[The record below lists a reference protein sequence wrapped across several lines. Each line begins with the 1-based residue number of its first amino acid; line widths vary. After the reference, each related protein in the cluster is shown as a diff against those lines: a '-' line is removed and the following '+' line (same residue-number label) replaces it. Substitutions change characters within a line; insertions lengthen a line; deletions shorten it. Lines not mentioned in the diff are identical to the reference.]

1 MSDLPS
7 RLISALSDRYRIERE
22 LGAGGMATVYLAE
35 DLKHQRQ
42 VAIKVLKPELAAVV
56 GAERFLA
63 EIRTTAQLSHP
74 HILPL
79 FDSGEAAGTLYYVMP
94 LVVGESLH
102 QRLDRV
108 GRIPLAEA
116 LRITREVANALAY
129 AHKTDVVHRDVKP
142 ENILLEGG
150 HALVTDFGIARV
162 VSAAEDMRLT
172 ATGLS
177 LGTPLYMS
185 PEQSAGD
192 PFIDA
197 RSDVYS
203 LASVLF
209 EMLAGRPPFAG
220 SSAQAI
226 LVQRFTRPAPR
237 LSEVVEGIPAAVD
250 AAVQRALS
258 REVEERQAT
267 MERFA
272 AALAEE
278 RLKPVGPP
286 DKSIAVLPFED
297 MSPGH
302 DNEYFGDGIAEE
314 IINALTRVEGLRV
327 AARTSAFSFK
337 GKHEDLRTVG
347 DKLNVA
353 TVLEGSVRKAGDR
366 LRVTAQLVTATDG
379 YHLWS
384 ERYDRDLT
392 DVFAVQDEIAAAIA
406 EKLEVT
412 YVRPPGPASGPQTTP
427 NVEAYDAYLKGR
439 ALLQKRGASLSE
451 ALACFE
457 RAAEL
462 DPSSARAHAGIGEA
476 LWWLAYYRMVP
487 REALARAREALAR
500 ALEIDPDCAEALG
513 VLASLAF
520 GDGWDVRQARR
531 LLERA
536 LEVDPKLAYLRV
548 QYAARVLGIV
558 AHEEDR
564 LVAEVRQAVSD
575 DPLSGIVHANGA
587 MGLLLIGRVGE
598 AMELAERAVE
608 LDPGSWTGYL
618 VTALTSSASGDF
630 SRALPAVETALRLSG
645 RHPWILSTLTSVYVG
660 LGDERR
666 ARAVHDE
673 LQARAVTDG
682 VDAVFLSVSAS
693 ALGLLDEAM
702 DHAMRSVENRELF
715 GPWAVFGS
723 WSGALPGSEALKTH
737 PRYPEL
743 LRKSGI
749 SDDPSADGQSDDG

>member
-1 MSDLPS
+1 MTDLD
-7 RLISALSDRYRIERE
+7 RLAAALSDRYRIERE
-22 LGAGGMATVYLAE
+22 LGEGGMATVYLAE
-35 DLKHQRQ
+35 DLKHSRR
-42 VAIKVLKPELAAVV
+42 VAIKVLKRELAAVV

-94 LVVGESLH
+94 LVAGESLH
-102 QRLDRV
+102 QRLDRE
-108 GRIPLAEA
+108 GRIALPEA
-116 LRITREVANALAY
+116 LRITREVADALAY

-192 PFIDA
+192 RFIDA

-209 EMLAGRPPFAG
+209 EMLAGRPPFTG
-220 SSAQAI
+220 STAQAI
-226 LVQRFTRPAPR
+226 LVQRFTKSAPR
-237 LSEVVEGIPAAVD
+237 LSELIEGVPMAVD

-258 REVEERQAT
+258 REVEERQPT

-278 RLKPVGPP
+278 GLRPAGPP

-297 MSPGH
+297 MSPGR

-314 IINALTRVEGLRV
+314 IINALTRLEGLRV

-353 TVLEGSVRKAGDR
+353 TVLEGSVRKAGNR
-366 LRVTAQLVTATDG
+366 LRVTAQLVTATAG

-412 YVRPPGPASGPQTTP
+412 YVSPPAPVSASKTTP

-439 ALLQKRGASLSE
+439 ALLQKRGLSLQE

-457 RAAEL
+457 RAVEL
-462 DPSSARAHAGIGEA
+462 DPSSARAHAGLGDA
-476 LWWLAYYRMVP
+476 LWWLAYYHLAP
-487 REALARAREALAR
+487 RDEALTRARTSLAR

-513 VLASLAF
+513 ALASLTF
-520 GDGWDVRQARR
+520 SDEWDVGRARR
-531 LLERA
+531 LYERA
-536 LEVDPKLAYLRV
+536 LEVDPKLAGLRV
-548 QYAARVLGIV
+548 EYTNRVLGMV
-558 AHEEDR
+558 AREEGR
-564 LVAEVRQAVSD
+564 VVAEVRRAVGD
-575 DPLSGIVHANGA
+575 DPLSSIVHTNGA
-587 MGLLLIGRVGE
+587 HGLLIVGRLRE
-598 AMELAERAVE
+598 ARELAEHAVE
-608 LDPGSWTGYL
+608 LDPGSWPGYMA
-618 VTALTSSASGDF
+618 TAHVAVASGDF
-630 SRALPAVETALRLSG
+630 ESALPAARTAIQRSG
-645 RHPWILSTLTSVYVG
+645 RHPWILSILTSVYAG
-660 LGDERR
+660 LGDDRR

-673 LQARAVTDG
+673 LKARALTDG
-682 VDAVFLSVSAS
+682 VDAIWLSLSAI
-693 ALGLLDEAM
+693 ALGRLDEAM
-702 DHAMRSVENRELF
+702 DHAMRSVEERELF
-715 GPWAVFGS
+715 GPWV
-723 WSGALPGSEALKTH
+723 GAFPGSEGLKAH

-743 LRKSGI
+743 RRKMGLQG
-749 SDDPSADGQSDDG
+749 DPTGDVGGDHG

>member
-1 MSDLPS
+1 MTDLD
-7 RLISALSDRYRIERE
+7 RLAAALSDRYRIERE
-22 LGAGGMATVYLAE
+22 LGEGGMATVYLAE
-35 DLKHQRQ
+35 DLKHSRR
-42 VAIKVLKPELAAVV
+42 VAIKVLKRELAAVV

-94 LVVGESLH
+94 LVAGESLH
-102 QRLDRV
+102 QRLDRE
-108 GRIPLAEA
+108 GRIALPEA
-116 LRITREVANALAY
+116 LRITREVADALAY

-192 PFIDA
+192 RFIDA

-209 EMLAGRPPFAG
+209 EMLAGRPPFTG
-220 SSAQAI
+220 STAQAI
-226 LVQRFTRPAPR
+226 LVQRFTKSAPR
-237 LSEVVEGIPAAVD
+237 LSELIEGVPMAVD

-258 REVEERQAT
+258 REVEERQPT

-278 RLKPVGPP
+278 GLRPAGPP

-297 MSPGH
+297 MSPGR

-314 IINALTRVEGLRV
+314 IINALTRLEGLRV

-353 TVLEGSVRKAGDR
+353 TVLEGSVRKAGNR

-412 YVRPPGPASGPQTTP
+412 YVSPPAPVSASKTTP

-439 ALLQKRGASLSE
+439 ALLQKRGLSLQE

-457 RAAEL
+457 RAVEL
-462 DPSSARAHAGIGEA
+462 DPSSARAHAGLGDA
-476 LWWLAYYRMVP
+476 LWWLAYYHLAP
-487 REALARAREALAR
+487 RDEALTRARTSLAR
-500 ALEIDPDCAEALG
+500 ALEIDPDCAEVLGRVGRRAGAPALRARSG
-513 VLASLAF
+513 
-520 GDGWDVRQARR
+520 GGPQARR
-531 LLERA
+531 LAGGVHEPRA
-536 LEVDPKLAYLRV
+536 GDGGPRGGPRRGRGTAGRRRRSAEQHRPHQRRPWAPDRRSV
-548 QYAARVLGIV
+548 ARG
-558 AHEEDR
+558 E
-564 LVAEVRQAVSD
+564 
-575 DPLSGIVHANGA
+575 GA
-587 MGLLLIGRVGE
+587 
-598 AMELAERAVE
+598 
-608 LDPGSWTGYL
+608 
-618 VTALTSSASGDF
+618 
-630 SRALPAVETALRLSG
+630 
-645 RHPWILSTLTSVYVG
+645 
-660 LGDERR
+660 RR
-666 ARAVHDE
+666 ARRGAGSGLVARVHGHRPRRGGVGGFRERAARRQDGHPTLGAAPLDPLHPDFRLRRSRRRPAGSGSARRAEGSCTHRRGGCDMALAFRHRARPPGRGDGSRHAVRGG
-673 LQARAVTDG
+673 ARAVRPVGWCVPGLRGAQGT
-682 VDAVFLSVSAS
+682 S
-693 ALGLLDEAM
+693 ALSRAAAED
-702 DHAMRSVENRELF
+702 
-715 GPWAVFGS
+715 
-723 WSGALPGSEALKTH
+723 GAAGRPDRG
-737 PRYPEL
+737 R
-743 LRKSGI
+743 G
-749 SDDPSADGQSDDG
+749 G